1 MMTRI
6 LSLPFMVILMGIAS
20 LLMFPVAMVGV
31 YFNDSREA
39 RVFLYGGILFLIL
52 TALIAIA
59 TEHNKSRS
67 VLQSHLLA
75 LAGAW
80 TLLPIML
87 AVPFY
92 ESLRNTAFLNAYFE
106 MLSAFT
112 TTGATLFDDPDRLSR
127 TLHFWRSLVGW
138 MGGFFIWVVA
148 ISILAPLNLG
158 GFEVTARSRL
168 SRTGNYFNWIG
179 REASPAKRLSHHAAH
194 LAPIYG
200 GLTAALAF
208 FLFVSGE
215 NAFIAI
221 CHAMATLST
230 SGISPVGGLAGGNNS
245 FASEALIFIFL
256 FFAISRLTFAPET
269 QRNSLT
275 RLSSDPE
282 FLMGIL
288 LVLAVP
294 TLLFLRHW
302 WGAFEFNDQEN
313 TTAAFNA
320 FWGAAFTVLSFL
332 TTTGFESTAW
342 SDARGWSGLPTPGL
356 IMVGLA
362 TVGGGVATTAGGVKL
377 LRVFALYRHGVQEM
391 ETLVHP
397 HIVSGSGENSR
408 HLGRQGA
415 YMAWIFF
422 MLMAVSIAL
431 ASLGLALTGL
441 DFETSFIFAVSSL
454 STTGPLP
461 GVAMHQPLSWADM
474 SGIGKAIAGTA
485 MVLGRMETL
494 AVIAL
499 LNPGFWRR

>member
-1 MMTRI
+1 MLTRI

-20 LLMFPVAMVGV
+20 LAMFPVAAMGV
-31 YFNDSREA
+31 YMDESREA
-39 RVFLYGGILFLIL
+39 RVFLYGGVLFLIL

-59 TEHNKSRS
+59 TEHNRGRS

-80 TLLPIML
+80 ILLPIML

-92 ESLRNTAFLNAYFE
+92 EALRNTSFANAYFE

-112 TTGATLFDDPDRLSR
+112 TTGATLFDDPARLSLS
-127 TLHFWRSLVGW
+127 LHFWRSLVGW
-138 MGGFFIWVVA
+138 LGGFFIWVVA
-148 ISILAPLNLG
+148 IAILAPLNLG

-168 SRTGNYFNWIG
+168 SQTGNYFNWIG
-179 REASPAKRLSHHAAH
+179 REASPSKRLTHHATR

-200 GLTAALAF
+200 GMTVALWF
-208 FLFVSGE
+208 FLFIGGE
-215 NAFIAI
+215 DGFTAA

-230 SGISPVGGLAGGNNS
+230 SGISPVGGLEGGNGG
-245 FASEALIFIFL
+245 FAGESLIFIFL

-269 QRNSLT
+269 QKNSLI
-275 RLSSDPE
+275 RLSKDPE
-282 FLMGIL
+282 FRMGIS

-302 WGAFEFNDQEN
+302 WGALEFDDQEN
-313 TTAAFNA
+313 FTAAISA

-332 TTTGFESTAW
+332 TTTGFESEAW

-356 IMVGLA
+356 ILLGLA

-377 LRVFALYRHGVQEM
+377 LRVFALYKHGLQEM

-397 HIVSGSGENSR
+397 HIVSGVGEDTR

-422 MLMAVSIAL
+422 MLMAITITLV
-431 ASLGLALTGL
+431 SLGFAATGL
-441 DFETSFIFAVSSL
+441 DFETSFVFAISAL

-461 GVAMHQPLSWADM
+461 GVAMNQPLSWADL
-474 SGIGKAIAGTA
+474 SGIGQIIAGMA
-485 MVLGRMETL
+485 MILGRMETL
-494 AVIAL
+494 AIIAL
-499 LNPGFWRR
+499 LNPDFWRR